1 MPITRMPPLK
11 PFSQPQEVLLHLN
24 FLSMR
29 TYYGIGIDDMKQQD
43 QELMPRNGFGINML
57 YLPTAE
63 IPKTS
68 KKYQLLRECTH
79 LEWGP
84 VTMVWRHQCPQF
96 KCIHRDF
103 PGVQWLRIHLSM
115 QGIRVQTLVREHSTC
130 LSATKPVRHNYWT
143 PRSATKSDHPPP
155 HSLQLEKAKKIQ
167 TSKNNFSKKRG
178 IEFTF
183 LKKMWP

>member
-11 PFSQPQEVLLHLN
+11 PLSQPQEVLLHLN

-79 LEWGP
+79 PEWGP

-96 KCIHRDF
+96 KCVHRDF
-103 PGVQWLRIHLSM
+103 PGVQWLRIHLPM
-115 QGIRVQTLVREHSTC
+115 QGTWVHTLVREHSTG
-130 LSATKPVRHNYWT
+130 LSATKPVRHSYWS
-143 PRSATKSDHPPP
+143 PHSATRSDHPPP
-155 HSLQLEKAKKIQ
+155 THCNWRKQRKSRPVKIIFP
-167 TSKNNFSKKRG
+167 KNG
-178 IEFTF
+178 G
-183 LKKMWP
+183 